1 MACLQAFVIAYV
13 SRLFVVKFIST
24 LYRAY
29 VSYVI
34 RVIRSGHYSA
44 NYGVFKHDMA
54 CLKKTRRLPTTK
66 LKKKLA

>member
-1 MACLQAFVIAYV
+1 MVFLRAFVTAYV
-13 SRLFVVKFIST
+13 IRLFVVKFIST

-34 RVIRSGHYSA
+34 RVIRLGNYST

-54 CLKKTRRLPTTK
+54 CLKKHVDFLPRN
-66 LKKKLA
+66 